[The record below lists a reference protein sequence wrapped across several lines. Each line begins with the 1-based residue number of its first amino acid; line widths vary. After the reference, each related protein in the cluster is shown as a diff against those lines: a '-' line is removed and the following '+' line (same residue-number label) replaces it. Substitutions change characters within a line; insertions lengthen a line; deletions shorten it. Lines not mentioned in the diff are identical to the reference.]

1 MGYYQ
6 ERDRSITNY
15 QMFELGNTGLSFRGP
30 QPQTLAQGHYFTCLG
45 AAQTFGCFGDR
56 PYPNLLAN
64 WLKLPV
70 LNLGYGGAGPS
81 FFLHNSALI
90 DYINRGKFAIVQV
103 MSGRSESN
111 SLFDT
116 GGLEY
121 IRRRSDGEQLGSE
134 PAYQELLATCDR
146 DFVNQIIA
154 ETRQNWVSSYQLLLS
169 KIKVPKI
176 LLWFSE
182 REPDYQLTYNNI
194 YCLFGKFPH
203 LINAQAIAQ
212 IIPFANDYIQCVST
226 RGMPQ
231 LLINR
236 LTGYPTTLN
245 LAYQRPDLG
254 DKTSFYND
262 YYFSPEMQRDAAILL
277 KSACQQYLY

>member
-6 ERDRSITNY
+6 ERDRCITNY
-15 QMFELGNTGLSFRGP
+15 QMFELGTTGLAFRGP
-30 QPQTLAQGHYFTCLG
+30 QPHTIDNGDYFTCLG
-45 AAQTFGCFGDR
+45 AAQTFGCFCDR
-56 PYPNLLAN
+56 PYPTLLAN
-64 WLKLPV
+64 WLNLPV

-81 FFLHNSALI
+81 FFLKHSALV
-90 DYINRGKFAIVQV
+90 DYINGGKFAIVQV

-121 IRRRSDGEQLGSE
+121 IRRRSDGKQLGSE
-134 PAYQELLATCDR
+134 PAYQELLETCDR
-146 DFVNQIIA
+146 DFVNMIIA
-154 ETRQNWVSSYQLLLS
+154 ETRQNWVISYQLLLTE
-169 KIKVPKI
+169 IRVPKI

-182 REPDYQLTYNNI
+182 REPNYQETYDNI

-203 LINAQAIAQ
+203 LINSKAIAE
-212 IIPFANDYIQCVST
+212 ITPFTNDYIECVSN

-231 LLINR
+231 LLIDR
-236 LTGYPTTLN
+236 LTGYPTLLN

-254 DKTSFYND
+254 DKTSFYNN
-262 YYFSPEMQRDAAILL
+262 YYFSPEMQRDAATSL
-277 KSACQQYLY
+277 KSACHQYL